1 MTASP
6 RSLAHPRLVTSLLAA
21 SLIATLVA
29 GLGGCSNS
37 SGGGAPIEE
46 TIQPDDAA
54 AAAAEAADEGAADD
68 DEELVE
74 KNSPDEI
81 DHVLES
87 VDSKT
92 SQTFTES
99 DITPGEGQPGDEITH
114 NTTQQIPLELNDDVE
129 RWIEYFTVKDGE
141 RFRRFLERGEKY
153 KPMIMAVLHD
163 QGIPTEIYYQAMIE
177 SGFTTHATSRASAV
191 GIWQFVRE
199 TGRRYGLRVDQ
210 YVDER
215 RDPMRSTIA
224 ASLYLKDLYNVFQSW
239 YLAMAAYNAGEGR
252 IMGAIMRAKTRDF
265 WEMVQNKALP
275 AETMDYI
282 PKFLAATTIG
292 HNPRRYGFEELA
304 AEMMP
309 ALASVPVPSPVRL
322 SDVASTTGVPLDVLR
337 EHNPHLLRGVTPPG
351 TGTYRLWIPK
361 EHVEAVQDQVERL
374 ASLRIANLPRAKVAS
389 EGRGHGRSRGAA
401 SDPAPSD
408 DRPRY
413 HTVARGQ
420 TLARIAG
427 IYGVS
432 IADIRRLN
440 KMHSSRLQVGQ
451 RLMVWAPERTSGT
464 SGRGRGVSGKTA
476 ANLRHYKVQRGDNLN
491 SLAKRFNVSIDELK
505 KVNRLKRNTLYV
517 GEVIKVAAPRRI

>member
-1 MTASP
+1 MIGSS
-6 RSLAHPRLVTSLLAA
+6 RSLASSRLRALLAA
-21 SLIATLVA
+21 SLLAWLA
-29 GLGGCSNS
+29 GCSDS
-37 SGGGAPIEE
+37 SALAPVEDPV
-46 TIQPDDAA
+46 QPDL
-54 AAAAEAADEGAADD
+54 AAAEDEEDADG
-68 DEELVE
+68 ELVE
-74 KNSPDEI
+74 KNSPAEI
-81 DHVLES
+81 DQVLES
-87 VDSKT
+87 VDHKT
-92 SQTFTES
+92 AQTFTES
-99 DITPGEGQPGDEITH
+99 DIASTDAQPGDEITH
-114 NTTQQIPLELNDDVE
+114 ATTQQIPLELNEDVE
-129 RWIEYFTVKDGE
+129 RWIEYFTVRDGE

-153 KPMIMAVLHD
+153 KPMIMAVLRD

-265 WEMVQNKALP
+265 WEMVNNKALP

-292 HNPRRYGFEELA
+292 HNPRRYGFEDIA

-322 SDVASTTGVPLDVLR
+322 SDVAATTGVPLDVLR

-351 TGTYRLWIPK
+351 TSTYRLWIPK
-361 EHVEAVQDQVERL
+361 DHAEAVQERTDRL
-374 ASLRIANLPRAKVAS
+374 AALRIANLPRAQVAS
-389 EGRGHGRSRGAA
+389 EGRGRGRSSASAGAA
-401 SDPAPSD
+401 GRSDE
-408 DRPRY
+408 RPRY
-413 HTVARGQ
+413 HVVTRGQ
-420 TLARIAG
+420 TLAKIAG

-440 KMHSSRLQVGQ
+440 KLHSSRVQIGQ
-451 RLMVWAPERTSGT
+451 RLVVWMPERASASAASAHG
-464 SGRGRGVSGKTA
+464 SKAA
-476 ANLRHYKVQRGDNLN
+476 ANVRHYKVQRGDNLN
-491 SLAKRFNVSIDELK
+491 SIAKRFNVSIDELK